1 MAPRD
6 FEKLELFSADPKKPA
21 RERFGARIC
30 PPDTTA
36 EKKLQLYREVSPVNY
51 LTKSSPP
58 LLMVQGDGDTTIPV
72 HHARYMKEKAEAIGA
87 PVEILI
93 IENAGHNWRTADE
106 TQKGKVPTK
115 GLIARSVEF
124 LTQNLGK

>member
-1 MAPRD
+1 
-6 FEKLELFSADPKKPA
+6 
-21 RERFGARIC
+21 
-30 PPDTTA
+30 
-36 EKKLQLYREVSPVNY
+36 
-51 LTKSSPP
+51 
-58 LLMVQGDGDTTIPV
+58 VQGDGDTTIPV

-106 TQKGKVPTK
+106 TQKGRVPIK

-124 LTQNLGK
+124 LTQNLRK